1 MAVSRPVTTANILT
15 ETIRE
20 FAHPLTG
27 AASDFDPLLDMIG
40 DAHFVLIGEASHGT
54 HNFYERRAEITK
66 RLITEKGFTVV
77 AVEADW
83 PDAYRINRY
92 VRALDDIASAN
103 DALSDFK
110 RFPSW
115 MWRNT
120 VVRDFVEW
128 LRKHNDSLPQNA
140 RKTGFYGLDLYSL
153 YSSMEAV
160 LNYLDKTDPEAAQRA
175 RKRYACFDQF
185 GEDTQAYGYA
195 TGFGFTPSCEKA
207 VVEELVDIQK
217 RLGEK
222 VKREGPQAEEEYFFA
237 EENARVVKDAEEYY
251 RTMFE
256 GRVSSWNLRDR
267 HMVNTLNDL
276 VAFLDRSGGKGSTR
290 AVVWEHNS
298 HLGDARATSM
308 GTDGEWNVG
317 QLVREKYGRD
327 SVLVGF
333 TTYTGTVTC
342 ASDWDEP
349 TERKRVRPA
358 LQGSYELLFHETNM
372 PRFLLTMRDN
382 HTLSAA
388 LHGPRLERAIG
399 VIYLPQTERISH
411 YFNARL
417 PEQFDA
423 VIHLDETRALEP
435 LDRTSLWE
443 TGEVEET
450 FPTGL

>member
-1 MAVSRPVTTANILT
+1 MAVSTPVTTPDIVT

-27 AASDFDPLLDMIG
+27 ATSDYDSLLDMIG

-54 HNFYERRAEITK
+54 HDFYQQRAEITK
-66 RLITEKGFTVV
+66 RLIREKGFSVV
-77 AVEADW
+77 AIEGDW
-83 PDAYRINRY
+83 PDSYRVNRY

-103 DALSDFK
+103 DALSEFK

-120 VVRDFVEW
+120 VVLDFVEW
-128 LRKHNDSLPQNA
+128 LRKYNDSLPQNV

-153 YSSMEAV
+153 YTSIEAV
-160 LNYLDKTDPEAAQRA
+160 LKYLDQTDPEAAQRA
-175 RKRYACFDQF
+175 RNRYGCFDQF

-195 TGFGFTPSCEKA
+195 AGFGFVPSCEEEVVKA
-207 VVEELVDIQK
+207 LVDLQK
-217 RLGEK
+217 ELGQK
-222 VKREGPQAEEEYFFA
+222 VKHEGRQAEDEYFYA
-237 EENARVVKDAEEYY
+237 EQNARVVKDAEEYY

-267 HMVNTLNDL
+267 HMVGTLNDL
-276 VAFLDRSGGKGSTR
+276 VAFLDQFHSTGSTK

-317 QLVREKYGRD
+317 QLVREKYGHD
-327 SVLVGF
+327 SVLIGF

-342 ASDWDEP
+342 ASDWDQP
-349 TERKRVRPA
+349 TERKRVRPG
-358 LQGSYELLFHETNM
+358 LRGSYELLFHETGM
-372 PRFLLTMRDN
+372 PKFLLPMRGN
-382 HTLSAA
+382 NSLGAA

-399 VIYLPQTERISH
+399 VIYLPQSERISH
-411 YFNARL
+411 YFNALL

-423 VIHLDETRALEP
+423 IIHLDETRALEP
-435 LDRTSLWE
+435 LERTSQWE
-443 TGEVEET
+443 KGEVEET